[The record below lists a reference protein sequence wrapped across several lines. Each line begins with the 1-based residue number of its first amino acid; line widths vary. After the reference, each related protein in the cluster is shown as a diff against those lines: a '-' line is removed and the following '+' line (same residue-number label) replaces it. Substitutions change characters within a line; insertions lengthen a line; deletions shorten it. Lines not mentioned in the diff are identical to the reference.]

1 MSRLRPKGYL
11 CLLILLGAGLTAQ
24 VTVAQSAHHEGETTA
39 ADVQQEIS
47 ETYTVLKQY
56 TLEQR
61 EEAMAAAEARVAS
74 LDARIDEL
82 QATIDQRWQS
92 MSAIARANAR
102 KALDSLHRQRNE
114 VAEWYGGM
122 KQSSATAWESVKKG
136 FADSYDRLEKA
147 FRQAGEE
154 FGKEN

>member
-1 MSRLRPKGYL
+1 MSRLGPKAYL
-11 CLLILLGAGLTAQ
+11 CLLILLGVGLTTQ
-24 VTVAQSAHHEGETTA
+24 VTVAQSAHHEEKTTA

-56 TLEQR
+56 TVEQR
-61 EEAMAAAEARVAS
+61 EEAMAAAEARMAA

-82 QATIDQRWQS
+82 QATVDQRWHS

-102 KALDSLHRQRNE
+102 TALDSLHRQRNE

-122 KQSSATAWESVKKG
+122 KQSSAAAWETVKKG

-154 FGKEN
+154 FEKGN